1 MAEIRKLQV
10 NDAEVYPV
18 THEAAVYG
26 NDGKTINS
34 KYISSVVYGDD
45 VTLPDADIQT
55 TIQGIED
62 RLELVENEVEEI
74 KENLENN
81 TSIADK
87 AGNLTDLR
95 TDNKEDI
102 VSAVNELVSD
112 LSDLNE
118 SVSNKVDTSTYNSK
132 VAELE
137 AAFNQAFQSGNNA
150 KQQLVDVLI
159 AKDLNVSTNNTFNE
173 LINKIGEIKSEGI
186 TLPDGYPKWYFTKA
200 MNMWIDT
207 KKTLPL
213 TVSRHAS
220 AVIGDCVYI
229 FGGSNGTMASNTVC
243 FNTTTG
249 QVTTKKALATK
260 DYYHTADTVGNYA
273 YLIGGN
279 NAGIGDKATNN
290 YRYDPSTDS
299 FTSQQALPSGG
310 RANHSSAAVNN
321 NIYILGGMSNSTTY
335 NNTNLCYTPS
345 SNSWTTKKVLP
356 AAISYGAAAAVGN
369 KIYFVGG
376 RTSASKYVASTYCY
390 DTTTD
395 LWTTLA
401 NLPTQSYGHRCCTV
415 NDKVYMM
422 GGCNSTTYKSTTYCY
437 DPSTNRWEQVASL
450 VAATGE
456 LIPIMYHTLETIGG
470 CLYLFGG
477 EAQLTNSTAH
487 TDYILIYLPNLT
499 I

>member
-1 MAEIRKLQV
+1 MAEIRKLRV

-26 NDGKTINS
+26 SDGKTINL

-45 VTLPDADIQT
+45 VSLPDTDIQA
-55 TIQGIED
+55 TIQDIED
-62 RLELVENEVEEI
+62 RLELVENEIEEI

-81 TSIADK
+81 TNIADK

-95 TDNKEDI
+95 TDNKNDI

-112 LSDLNE
+112 LSDLNA
-118 SVSNKVDTSTYNSK
+118 SISNKVNTSTYNSK

-159 AKDLNVSTNNTFNE
+159 AKDLDVSTNNTFNE
-173 LINKIGEIKSEGI
+173 LISKIGEIKSDSV
-186 TLPDGYPKWYFTKA
+186 TFPSGYPKWYFTKA
-200 MNMWIDT
+200 MDKWMDT
-207 KKTLPL
+207 TKALPS
-213 TVSRHAS
+213 TVSRHSS

-249 QVTTKKALATK
+249 QVTTKKALATR
-260 DYYHTADTVGNYA
+260 DYYYTADTVGDYA

-279 NAGIGDKATNN
+279 GSGTGNKATNN
-290 YRYDPSTDS
+290 YRYDPLSDS
-299 FTSQQALPSGG
+299 FTSQQALPSG
-310 RANHSSAAVNN
+310 RANHASAAVNN
-321 NIYILGGMSNSTTY
+321 SIYILGGMSNSTTY
-335 NNTNLCYTPS
+335 NNTNLCYTPG
-345 SNSWTTKKVLP
+345 SNSWTTKNVLP

-369 KIYFVGG
+369 KIYLIGG
-376 RTSASKYVASTYCY
+376 RTSSSNYVASTYCY
-390 DTTTD
+390 DTITD
-395 LWTTLA
+395 SWTTLA
-401 NLPTQSYGHRCCTV
+401 NLPVQSYGHKCCAV
-415 NDKVYMM
+415 NGKVYMV
-422 GGCNSTTYKSTTYCY
+422 GGCHSTTYRSTTFYY
-437 DPSTNRWEQVASL
+437 DPSISRWGQASNLIASTGQQV
-450 VAATGE
+450 
-456 LIPIMYHTLETIGG
+456 PIMYHTLETIGG

-477 EAQLTNSTAH
+477 EAQLTGSTAYVN
-487 TDYILIYLPNLT
+487 YILIYLPNLT